1 MTPGPAPQ
9 RAASAW
15 FVIKVLATTYLV
27 LDLLTTV
34 GQPAGMGPR
43 AHAAYGLVVV
53 TAVLLCW
60 APRRGVPLL
69 VPALAGCALEATQG
83 GEVILFVLAPI
94 ILIPRLGRRR
104 SAGLVAGLV
113 AAAVVIP
120 FVTLTRGRATA
131 AGQDLFFLGTAVA
144 VGFAVRGFQAQHR
157 AGQAR
162 IEELEREAV
171 EIRAQERTALAREL
185 HDVVAHQLSIISLQV
200 MGHRDADDPE
210 ELREALDRVDD
221 AARAAIGELQ
231 VLVRVLRDDDPGV
244 DQLDRLAEL
253 ASPSNVADRL
263 VQALH
268 DNGFRVEMGLPA
280 GVDRLERSLQRTLGR
295 VLQESV
301 TNVLRHADPSAPV
314 LVDVSIDASDVRVE
328 VSSGLPAAGRVAPL
342 ATHSTGH
349 GLRGLRERVSLVGG
363 RLRVGP
369 DEGRWVVRA
378 LLPRD
383 TGRALD
389 GRPPGPSTDPSQTPV
404 PPRDEL
410 GVNLH

>member
-9 RAASAW
+9 RAAPAW
-15 FVIKVLATTYLV
+15 FVIKAMATTYLV
-27 LDLLTTV
+27 LDLVATLRQLDGTHP
-34 GQPAGMGPR
+34 G

-53 TAVLLCW
+53 TAVLLCS
-60 APRRGVPLL
+60 APRRGAPLL
-69 VPALAGCALEATQG
+69 FPALVGCALEATQG
-83 GEVILFVLAPI
+83 AEVILLVLAPI
-94 ILIPRLGRRR
+94 VLLPRLDWRR
-104 SAGLVAGLV
+104 SGGLVTGLA
-113 AAAVVIP
+113 AAAVAIP
-120 FVTLTRGRATA
+120 FATETLGWLTA
-131 AGQDLFFLGTAVA
+131 AGQDLFFLATATA

-221 AARAAIGELQ
+221 AARTAIGELQ
-231 VLVRVLRDDDPGV
+231 VLVRVLRDDDPGG

-253 ASPSNVADRL
+253 SSPTNVADRL
-263 VQALH
+263 AQALH
-268 DNGFRVEMGLPA
+268 DNGFRVEMRLPA

-295 VLQESV
+295 VLQKAV

-314 LVDVSIDASDVRVE
+314 VVDVTINASDVRVE

-342 ATHSTGH
+342 AAHSSGH

-363 RLRVGP
+363 RLQVGP
-369 DEGRWVVRA
+369 DAGCWVVRA

-383 TGRALD
+383 VGRTLDD
-389 GRPPGPSTDPSQTPV
+389 GRVVPSSGQPQTPV
-404 PPRDEL
+404 PPQDQAA
-410 GVNLH
+410 VDHP